1 MAKEIKRQ
9 NGINFIF
16 ILEKYFKVLLPV
28 VFILVLIAGYFLVI
42 DGQLKYYNNSKEI
55 DLPNVMSENQRLISN
70 KKNYKEIISKT
81 LLEKGEEKLISMAVP
96 DDFYFTS
103 IVTQLTSLAKAYNF
117 SVVSIDADKIKS
129 AVSVKGINSIK
140 INANVV
146 GGDYN
151 QFKSFL
157 NGMENS
163 AMIFDIQS
171 ISFSKGNS
179 YQLEII
185 AYYFN

>member
-1 MAKEIKRQ
+1 MAKEIKRRS
-9 NGINFIF
+9 GISLVF
-16 ILEKYFKVLLPV
+16 ILERYFKILLPLA
-28 VFILVLIAGYFLVI
+28 FIIVLVAGYFLVI
-42 DGQLKYYNNSKEI
+42 AGQLKYYNNSREI
-55 DLPNVMSENQRLISN
+55 DLPNVLSENQRLIEN
-70 KKNYKEIISKT
+70 KKNYKKIVSKP
-81 LLEKGEEKLISMAVP
+81 LLDAGDDKFIAMAVP

-117 SVVSIDADKIKS
+117 NVVSIDADKIKS
-129 AVSVKGINSIK
+129 VTSANGIKSIK

-171 ISFSKGNS
+171 ITFSKGNS